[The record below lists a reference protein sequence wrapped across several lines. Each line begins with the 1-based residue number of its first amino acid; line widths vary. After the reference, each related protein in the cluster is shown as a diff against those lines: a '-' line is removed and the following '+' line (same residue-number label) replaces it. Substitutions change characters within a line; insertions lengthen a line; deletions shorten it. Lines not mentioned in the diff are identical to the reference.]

1 MSVDEKRAAKFVC
14 LGGGVAAGYWASTL
28 AAEAPTLQAGGGG
41 GAKPFALIVSA
52 EPAGLAPY
60 ERSEVSKSLLD
71 PDRPAL
77 RRLGAGS
84 ALPFA
89 PSLAAGEIAGSAE
102 PHAPAWYADKG
113 VELMHSCVC
122 VAADLDKKRLTLR
135 TYAPGDYGGA

>member
-77 RRLGAGS
+77 RRPAGLGAAVR
-84 ALPFA
+84 ALA
-89 PSLAAGEIAGSAE
+89 RGGRIAGSAE
-102 PHAPAWYADKG
+102 PHAPRG
-113 VELMHSCVC
+113 
-122 VAADLDKKRLTLR
+122 TR
-135 TYAPGDYGGA
+135 TRASS